1 MQERNIILNLIYYII
16 YIMSLCPFKK
26 FKNKLGIPG
35 KGIHRYRFLN
45 TAIFDY
51 VLTIIMAFVTTY
63 LLHTPL
69 VLTTIAWFILGIC
82 MHVLFG
88 VETNSVKKLGLGC

>member
-1 MQERNIILNLIYYII
+1 
-16 YIMSLCPFKK
+16 MSLCPFKK
-26 FKNKLGIPG
+26 FKDTLGIPG
-35 KGIHRYRFLN
+35 KGIHRFRFLH

-51 VLTIIMAFVTTY
+51 ILTIIMAAVTAY
-63 LLHTPL
+63 VLSIPL

-88 VETNSVKKLGLGC
+88 VETNSVKKLGLPC